1 MKISIITVVY
11 NNKDTIQAAINCVL
25 SQNYDDI
32 EYIVVDGASTDGT
45 VEVIKKTVKRYPERS
60 IKFVSE
66 KDDGIYDAMN
76 NEVLLQFSYQESYI
90 NEGIIF

>member
-11 NNKDTIQAAINCVL
+11 NNKDTIQAAINSVL

-45 VEVIKKTVKRYPERS
+45 VEVIKEAVKRYPERS

-76 NEVLLQFSYQESYI
+76 NEVLLQFSYQGSSI